1 MYGDTDVIRALA
13 RRLRERGVDIRAQAD
28 DLSARAEAVPW
39 SGLAADAM
47 RRLAHEHAG
56 ALRRCA
62 DDHEAAAD
70 ALVRHAR
77 EVDRLK
83 EVIAAIE
90 RKACHLLDAA
100 AGAAGGLAGLVSH
113 VVPGPLDHWLH
124 SFDPPPHG
132 SLEWLDVHLPRS
144 A

>member
-1 MYGDTDVIRALA
+1 MYGDTDVVRALA
-13 RRLRERGVDIRAQAD
+13 RQMRARGADIRAEAD
-28 DLSARAEAVPW
+28 DLLGRAEAVPW

-56 ALRRCA
+56 WLRRCA
-62 DDHEAAAD
+62 AEHESAAE
-70 ALVRHAR
+70 ALERHAR
-77 EVDRLK
+77 QVDHLE

-90 RKACHLLDAA
+90 RKVRHLLDS
-100 AGAAGGLAGLVSH
+100 AAGGLAGLVDH
-113 VVPGPLDHWLH
+113 VVPDSVGRWLH
-124 SFDPPPHG
+124 DFDPPPPG

>member
-13 RRLRERGVDIRAQAD
+13 ARMRARGEEIRATAD
-28 DLSARAEAVPW
+28 ELLARAESVAW

-47 RRLAHEHAG
+47 RRLAREHAG
-56 ALRRCA
+56 GLRRCA

-70 ALVRHAR
+70 ALDRHAR
-77 EVDRLK
+77 EVDHLE

-90 RKACHLLDAA
+90 RKVQHLLHAA
-100 AGAAGGLAGLVSH
+100 TTGLAGLVGH
-113 VVPGPLDHWLH
+113 VLPDGVDHWLH
-124 SFDPPPHG
+124 HFDPPPPG
-132 SLEWLDVHLPRS
+132 SREWLDVHLPRS